1 MTMKKLAYSVQKQLQ
16 ASTGVS
22 FKRAHIYELLAA
34 SFGYSSYAGLG
45 GEAVFTERSFSSRR
59 PKTNALLV
67 HERCLGLA
75 YGSSV
80 AKLVS
85 DSLPAFLTDS
95 EIGIIKLADL
105 VAYLQVGASSPGDD
119 EGEMSAG
126 EGDDWNVED
135 DRGVDSLALTSP
147 ILLEGLE
154 SAAQRGY
161 ALAHYAL
168 ALIYGADEDGQERE
182 TGSAYWYER
191 AKSGWILSGVEK
203 EWADA
208 HALTL
213 SQAEK
218 HEQHLREAARLGH
231 PEAWLDLADQYGDP
245 SFFARD
251 FDASRVD
258 LARAAAIAER
268 LDRHEDAYQ
277 WLTKAAK
284 SGDVQA
290 MLRLIED
297 YDHDNSLQCWT
308 WVYLS
313 QLVGTDLLADD
324 YRAIHEDGSDYDDDV
339 GGPLFVDGRGGVQ
352 LEPIAAQDDAM
363 ARRKALEFFT
373 KIESS

>member
-22 FKRAHIYELLAA
+22 FKRAHVYELLAA

-80 AKLVS
+80 AKLVA

-154 SAAQRGY
+154 SAAQRGH

-168 ALIYGADEDGQERE
+168 ALIYGSDEDGQERE

-218 HEQHLREAARLGH
+218 HEQHCGKL
-231 PEAWLDLADQYGDP
+231 PAWG
-245 SFFARD
+245 
-251 FDASRVD
+251 
-258 LARAAAIAER
+258 I
-268 LDRHEDAYQ
+268 
-277 WLTKAAK
+277 
-284 SGDVQA
+284 
-290 MLRLIED
+290 LRLYWILLISMAIRLSLPVI
-297 YDHDNSLQCWT
+297 SLQVVLT
-308 WVYLS
+308 S
-313 QLVGTDLLADD
+313 QGLL
-324 YRAIHEDGSDYDDDV
+324 
-339 GGPLFVDGRGGVQ
+339 PLPNVWIGMKM
-352 LEPIAAQDDAM
+352 PI
-363 ARRKALEFFT
+363 
-373 KIESS
+373 SG